1 MNKVFTKKPSQLRA
15 FLSMTYYSLRA
26 QTRNPATFA
35 FSFLFPIV
43 FISIFGLIGNT
54 PQKLTIGVP
63 NTQNM
68 TNSIVQTIKKQSF
81 VTLKKDTQSTLTTQ
95 LKQGKIDAI
104 MSVEEKKVGTPP
116 SYRVDVL
123 TSSANPQTAASAT
136 SFIAG
141 IVDKTNLSIAGVTN
155 PPVTLS
161 QHEISGRQSR
171 YIDFVLPG
179 MIGFSL
185 LSTAIFSVVFGF
197 IFLKKELIFKRMFA
211 TPTTSLTILLSQGMS
226 RLIVALAQTILILV
240 IGVFAFK
247 FYLPHGWITFVDLL
261 LLSAI
266 GLLAFMGFGLLIAG
280 FAHDENGASPL
291 ANIVTLPQFLLSG
304 VFFPIDSLPKWVQ
317 PVANNLP
324 LSYFNLAIRK
334 VTTEGGT
341 LSDTIP
347 LMFGLIVWG
356 IVMYLLAARTFKWE

>member
-1 MNKVFTKKPSQLRA
+1 MNKNQSKKPSQLRA

-54 PQKLTIGVP
+54 AQKLTIGVS

-68 TNSIVQTIKKQSF
+68 SNQIVQTVKKQSF
-81 VTLKKDTQSTLTTQ
+81 IALKQDSQDSLAAQ

-104 MSVEEKKVGTPP
+104 LSVTNKPKTP
-116 SYRVDVL
+116 SRYQVTL
-123 TSSANPQTAASAT
+123 TTSSANPQTAASVT
-136 SFIAG
+136 SFISG
-141 IVDKTNLSIAGVTN
+141 VVDKTNLSLAGVTN
-155 PPVTLS
+155 PPITFS
-161 QHEISGRQSR
+161 QQEISGRQSR

-211 TPTTSLTILLSQGMS
+211 TPTTSLTILLSQGTS
-226 RLIVALAQTILILV
+226 RLIVALAQTILILA

-247 FYLPHGWITFVDLL
+247 FYLLHGWITFADLL

-291 ANIVTLPQFLLSG
+291 ANLVTLPQFLLSG

-341 LSDTIP
+341 LSEAIP
-347 LMFGLIVWG
+347 LMLGLIVWG
-356 IVMYLLAARTFKWE
+356 IVMYLLAAKTFKWE

>member
-1 MNKVFTKKPSQLRA
+1 
-15 FLSMTYYSLRA
+15 MTYYSLRA

-54 PQKLTIGVP
+54 QQKVTIGVS
-63 NTQNM
+63 QNQNIHNPIM
-68 TNSIVQTIKKQSF
+68 QAVKKQGF
-81 VTLKKDTQSTLTTQ
+81 ITIQKENHNTLTEQ
-95 LKQGKIDAI
+95 LKQGKIDAVL
-104 MSVEEKKVGTPP
+104 SVGNKTGTPP
-116 SYRVDVL
+116 SYHVDLL
-123 TSSANPQTAASAT
+123 TSSANPQMAASIT
-136 SFIAG
+136 SFVSG
-141 IVDKTNLSIAGVTN
+141 VVDKTNLSLAGITK
-155 PPVTLS
+155 PPITLT
-161 QHEISGRQSR
+161 HHAVSGRQSR

-211 TPTTSLTILLSQGMS
+211 TPTTPLTILLSQGMS
-226 RLIVALAQTILILV
+226 RLIVALAQTVLILA

-247 FYLPHGWITFVDLL
+247 FYLPHGWITFADLL

-304 VFFPIDSLPKWVQ
+304 VFFPIESLPKWVQ

-324 LSYFNLAIRK
+324 LSYFNVAIRK

-341 LSDTIP
+341 LSDTVP
-347 LMFGLIVWG
+347 FMVGLIIWG
-356 IVMYLLAARTFKWE
+356 IVMYLLAAKTFKWE